1 VKRKQRRVRVR
12 ASVYQL
18 LREVAEREGR
28 SESEILKTALL
39 ELAGE

>member
-1 VKRKQRRVRVR
+1 VRRKRRRVRVR

-28 SESEILKTALL
+28 SESEILKEALL
-39 ELAGE
+39 ELAKA

>member
-1 VKRKQRRVRVR
+1 VRPKRRKVRVR

-28 SESEILKTALL
+28 SESEILKVALL